1 MAHKENIYKIQIS
14 KQGFMNF
21 GNDSITSP
29 ENMAGSLGLDGI
41 MTDFNW
47 SEDENNTTLIL
58 TARIKDD
65 VSVNDAF
72 SEIQDN
78 NNIRIS

>member
-1 MAHKENIYKIQIS
+1 M
-14 KQGFMNF
+14 
-21 GNDSITSP
+21 T
-29 ENMAGSLGLDGI
+29 GSLGLDGI

-47 SEDENNTTLIL
+47 SEDENNTNLIL
-58 TARIKDD
+58 TARIKFD
-65 VSVNDAF
+65 VSVNDDF